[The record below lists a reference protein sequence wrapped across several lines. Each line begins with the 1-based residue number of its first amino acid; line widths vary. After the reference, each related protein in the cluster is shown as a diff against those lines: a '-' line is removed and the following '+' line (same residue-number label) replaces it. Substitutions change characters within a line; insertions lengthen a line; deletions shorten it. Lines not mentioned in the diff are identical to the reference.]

1 MCWVVSIE
9 WDASNT
15 NSQPCGRIVVCT
27 GGGIH
32 AARADAFDDAVA
44 LPSRRRLCGLHDAPL
59 GWAWFAKIEL

>member
-1 MCWVVSIE
+1 MPDGE
-9 WDASNT
+9 
-15 NSQPCGRIVVCT
+15 PCGRIVVCT

-32 AARADAFDDAVA
+32 AARADPFDDAVA